1 MAQFSS
7 SSDRN
12 PIRNPARLFAFVIPV
27 FVIAM
32 LLLLTT
38 CSSVHVVE
46 PGHRGVVVTLG
57 KVSEEP
63 LPEGMNW
70 ITPLITDV
78 QDVSVR
84 QETEEMRAECY
95 SSDLQQVNV
104 TVKVLFRVPE
114 KQVVKLFR
122 DYAGD
127 PFRNLVAP
135 RVNEA
140 LKEIVAELSA
150 EKLVKERQKVKL
162 DTLERAKSKLI
173 DSLELADIVIENIDL
188 SDELERAIE
197 AKMVQEQQ
205 AQKSRYAQEQ
215 AKIEAETSIIKA
227 KAEAEAI
234 KIQGEALRQ
243 NPDLV
248 GYRIVEKWD
257 GRAPLVISGGN
268 GSGAS
273 NIILPIPMPDRSP
286 APQQTPAR

>member
-1 MAQFSS
+1 MAQYRDTTGRS
-7 SSDRN
+7 
-12 PIRNPARLFAFVIPV
+12 PIQNPARLFAFVIPL
-27 FVIAM
+27 FVIVM
-32 LLLLTT
+32 LLMLTT

-70 ITPLITDV
+70 IMPLVTDV

-84 QETEEMRAECY
+84 QETEEMQAECY

-104 TVKVLFRVPE
+104 TLKVLYRVPE
-114 KQVVKLFR
+114 QQVVKLFR

-173 DSLELADIVIENIDL
+173 NSLELADIVIENIDL

-205 AQKSRYAQEQ
+205 AQKARYAQEQ

-234 KIQGEALRQ
+234 KIQGEALRE
-243 NPDLV
+243 NPGLV

-257 GRAPLVISGGN
+257 GRAPLVIGGV
-268 GSGAS
+268 GGPGGAS
-273 NIILPIPMPDRSP
+273 NIILPIPLPEVASP
-286 APQQTPAR
+286 APQPKR

>member
-1 MAQFSS
+1 MTDFRGS
-7 SSDRN
+7 
-12 PIRNPARLFAFVIPV
+12 PVRNPARLFAFVIPLL
-27 FVIAM
+27 VIIM
-32 LLLLTT
+32 LLMLTT
-38 CSSVHVVE
+38 CSSMHVVE

-63 LPEGMNW
+63 LLEGMNW
-70 ITPLITDV
+70 IVPLITDV

-84 QETEEMRAECY
+84 QETEEMKTECY

-104 TVKVLFRVPE
+104 TLKILFRVPE
-114 KQVVKLFR
+114 KQVVHLFR

-150 EKLVKERQKVKL
+150 EKLVKDRQKVKL
-162 DTLERAKSKLI
+162 DTLARAKSKLV

-188 SDELERAIE
+188 SDELEHAIE

-205 AQKSRYAQEQ
+205 AQRSKYAQEQ

-234 KIQGEALRQ
+234 KIQGEALRL

-257 GRAPLVISGGN
+257 GRAPLVIGGTSGSN
-268 GSGAS
+268 AS
-273 NIILPIPMPDRSP
+273 NIILPIPMQERPP
-286 APQQTPAR
+286 VAAPTNR